1 MTRKQIA
8 ILAGLGLSVLFIF
21 CVLGYFVLG
30 YLDTSTP
37 EPVAMPK
44 PTAAPTP
51 TPLPPSLE
59 EIVAQTLGDKY
70 IFEQSY
76 LGSTE
81 GPNVLVIETR
91 VSDKDQISFKDHIPF
106 FVQTLH
112 AVPDVSGIKLATFS
126 IDTGIPYSIFVRAS
140 DIRLYERKEIDE
152 FQFLM
157 RWYIQ

>member
-8 ILAGLGLSVLFIF
+8 ILAGLGLAVLCVL
-21 CVLGYFVLG
+21 CVLGYFILG
-30 YLDTSTP
+30 YRVTSIP
-37 EPVAMPK
+37 EPIAMPK

-59 EIVAQTLGDKY
+59 KIVVRTLGSKY

-81 GPNVLVIETR
+81 GLNVLVIETR
-91 VSDKDQISFKDHIPF
+91 VSDKDQASFIDHIPF

-112 AVPDVSGIKLATFS
+112 ARPDVSGIKLVTFS
-126 IDTGIPYSIFVRAS
+126 TERGIPYSLFVRAS
-140 DIRLYERKEIDE
+140 DIRLYERKEIDQ

-157 RWYIQ
+157 RWYMQ